1 MHVYVA
7 PIGKIITDV
16 QHFFTFRRRVSSIYA
31 VDSFLEAQP
40 MRFIIVDFKNAYGEG
55 ALCSL
60 VSVRRTRKRQLGR
73 SNTAQETEIF
83 CVLDTTDG
91 YTANEGMAFNAVG
104 CSNAAQ

>member
-83 CVLDTTDG
+83 CVLNTTDG